1 MDVFVLLFVVSFLV
15 LIFTLVVMRILKHIK
30 TKDNVAKGSKHIG
43 WVSDVLGRGSE
54 STELRDDGKMH
65 NIIVG
70 KTSYVRSYDLESSMM
85 KREVNE
91 AQEKWKETL
100 PKHSTRIKL
109 RNSRKLRNKRKGKK

>member
-1 MDVFVLLFVVSFLV
+1 MDVFVLLFVVSFLALV
-15 LIFTLVVMRILKHIK
+15 LALAVMHIRKRIK

-65 NIIVG
+65 NVIVG

-91 AQEKWKETL
+91 TQEKWRESL

-109 RNSRKLRNKRKGKK
+109 RNSRKLRNKRKEKK